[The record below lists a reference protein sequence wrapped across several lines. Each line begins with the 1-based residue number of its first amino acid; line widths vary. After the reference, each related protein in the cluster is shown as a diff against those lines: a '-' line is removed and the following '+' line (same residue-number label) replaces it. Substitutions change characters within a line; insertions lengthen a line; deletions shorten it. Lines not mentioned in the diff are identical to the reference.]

1 MSLANSDEY
10 KKIIYFDLAVSYFY
24 AEKYEKAKKY
34 IEIYLSKEDSDDLHN
49 LLAQIYKRQG
59 KIKKA
64 IKEYEYLLIKNP
76 ENIDYTIALANI
88 YIRRYQ
94 IFKARKIFSNYLK
107 LHPQDKT
114 ADKLKPYRFI
124 TIFLH

>member
-1 MSLANSDEY
+1 MHSPAAVASIQSLAWQLTNAPSAPSQ
-10 KKIIYFDLAVSYFY
+10 K
-24 AEKYEKAKKY
+24 
-34 IEIYLSKEDSDDLHN
+34 
-49 LLAQIYKRQG
+49 
-59 KIKKA
+59 KKA

-114 ADKLKPYRFI
+114 TDKLKPYRFI
-124 TIFLH
+124 IIFL

>member
-1 MSLANSDEY
+1 MTLIDT
-10 KKIIYFDLAVSYFY
+10 
-24 AEKYEKAKKY
+24 AEMYGEGLSEKLIA
-34 IEIYLSKEDSDDLHN
+34 
-49 LLAQIYKRQG
+49 
-59 KIKKA
+59 KA

-114 ADKLKPYRFI
+114 TDKLTPYRFI
-124 TIFLH
+124 IIFL

>member
-1 MSLANSDEY
+1 MFNL
-10 KKIIYFDLAVSYFY
+10 K
-24 AEKYEKAKKY
+24 
-34 IEIYLSKEDSDDLHN
+34 SDDLHN

-59 KIKKA
+59 KTKKA
-64 IKEYEYLLIKNP
+64 IKEYEYVLIKNP

-124 TIFLH
+124 TIFL